1 MTCSSSTMQCSAAS
15 WPAPASL
22 ANAMTRREHLQRHT
36 EVGNYGRAGC
46 RAEAPQAQPSPEQA
60 HADHEHRQEPRPQSL
75 AEIVRSL
82 SLPPRSLG
90 ASLSLMTCV
99 VRSHDSSLLVEPR
112 ARHGQLSPPV
122 AYLTAASVIGLA
134 VLASGTPSPLYGIYS
149 SLWGLSPAAVTGIY
163 AIYALGVLLSLL
175 AAGRVSDE
183 VGRKPVLLVAVSG
196 IGASTVLY
204 MLAASAVWLVAA
216 RLLQGVATGLALSTT
231 SAALLDLHPPR
242 DAVATGIANGVAS
255 AGGSGVGLLVSSFV
269 VQCLPEPRVLPY
281 AFQGALLFAI
291 ALLTRRLPEPLPRRP
306 GTRLRLTPAWPSVP
320 APTRSAFALA
330 ALAVL
335 SSWSINGLF
344 LSLGPNLAS
353 TVLGTKSVLGSGAV
367 IASLS
372 GTAAVAMLLSGR
384 SDPWL
389 SASRGSLALATGMG
403 LLTIATAYS
412 SGELFIVATMVSGA
426 GFGVTFLGGLRSLS
440 AAIPA
445 SHRAGVMSAFY
456 LIAYGAVSLPAIAA
470 GLLVPALGLS
480 PTFEY
485 FGGVIALLALAVSVA
500 AHRERPDQAPAQT

>member
-1 MTCSSSTMQCSAAS
+1 MTRISSATPCYAGSWPGSSFLASALNRAGASRVAPRLAVVNGTGRRAESPQARPLGAAARCPRVPSSTWTARM
-15 WPAPASL
+15 
-22 ANAMTRREHLQRHT
+22 
-36 EVGNYGRAGC
+36 
-46 RAEAPQAQPSPEQA
+46 
-60 HADHEHRQEPRPQSL
+60 

-90 ASLSLMTCV
+90 ASLSFMTCV

-134 VLASGTPSPLYGIYS
+134 VLASGTPSPLYGLYS

-163 AIYALGVLLSLL
+163 ATYALGVLVSLL

-183 VGRKPVLLVAVSG
+183 VGRRPVLLVAVGG

-204 MLAASAVWLVAA
+204 MLARSAMWLVAA
-216 RLLQGVATGLALSTT
+216 RLLQGLGTGLALSTA
-231 SAALLDLHPPR
+231 SAALLDLHPRR

-255 AGGSGVGLLVSSFV
+255 AGGSGVGLLVSSFL
-269 VQCLPEPRVLPY
+269 VQCLPEPRILPY
-281 AFQGALLFAI
+281 AFQGVLLLAI
-291 ALLTRRLPEPLPRRP
+291 ALLTRRLPEHVTRRP
-306 GTRLRLTPAWPSVP
+306 GTRLQLTPAWPSVP
-320 APTRSAFALA
+320 APTRPAFALA

-344 LSLGPNLAS
+344 LSLGPDLAS
-353 TVLGTKSVLGSGAV
+353 TVLGTQSVLASGAV
-367 IASLS
+367 VASLS
-372 GTAAVAMLLSGR
+372 GAAAVAMFAWGR
-384 SDPWL
+384 SDPWV
-389 SASRGSLALATGMG
+389 SASRGSLTLAAGMT
-403 LLTIATAYS
+403 LMTVATAYS
-412 SGELFIVATMVSGA
+412 SGALFIVATIVSGA

-440 AAIPA
+440 AAMPA
-445 SHRAGVMSAFY
+445 DRRAGIMSAFY
-456 LIAYGAVSLPAIAA
+456 LVAYGAVSLPAIAA

-500 AHRERPDQAPAQT
+500 AHRERPDQAPSRA